1 MNKSFL
7 VFLSLLAA
15 SCTVN
20 DVEICK
26 FKYGRQAALSL
37 TFDDGLAEHYTL
49 VMPQLERYGLCA
61 TFWINANCIGGTD
74 SYASRLS
81 WDNCREM
88 AAKGHEISN
97 HGWSHKN
104 LTRIS
109 EEEIREEIKRNDEAI
124 ERELGIRPTTF
135 CYPFNAFNDEVEA
148 IASEGRVGT
157 RTFQEP
163 QGQVNSHSTK
173 ESLEGWLDEIIAQ
186 GEWGVTMT
194 HGIHTAW
201 DQWEDPNVLWNYF
214 NYISSKRHSL
224 WVGTFAQVASYVAE
238 RDNCTIKVRK
248 RGKKVTIIPECTL
261 DSGIYKEPLTARV
274 EGRYLEFDPFG
285 GPQTYDLSAPLYG
298 KVINFIGDSYV
309 RNHVR
314 PYSETWHYKVSKKH
328 HMVYNNYGIN
338 GSSIAFDRSR
348 SGFGAAMVDRYGEM
362 SKEADYIVLTAGHND
377 AGMLSFMPDSVDVFK
392 ERLDLLLKGIRQ
404 DYPHAKVGFV
414 APWPVDRPGFAEVIE
429 FIDDACEKHS
439 VSFVVAPESLVDVND
454 EEFRIKYFQGRNDT
468 AHLNAEGHDL
478 LLEWGDEFLRSL

>member
-1 MNKSFL
+1 
-7 VFLSLLAA
+7 
-15 SCTVN
+15 
-20 DVEICK
+20 
-26 FKYGRQAALSL
+26 
-37 TFDDGLAEHYTL
+37 
-49 VMPQLERYGLCA
+49 
-61 TFWINANCIGGTD
+61 
-74 SYASRLS
+74 
-81 WDNCREM
+81 
-88 AAKGHEISN
+88 
-97 HGWSHKN
+97 
-104 LTRIS
+104 
-109 EEEIREEIKRNDEAI
+109 
-124 ERELGIRPTTF
+124 
-135 CYPFNAFNDEVEA
+135 
-148 IASEGRVGT
+148 
-157 RTFQEP
+157 
-163 QGQVNSHSTK
+163 
-173 ESLEGWLDEIIAQ
+173 
-186 GEWGVTMT
+186 
-194 HGIHTAW
+194 
-201 DQWEDPNVLWNYF
+201 
-214 NYISSKRHSL
+214 
-224 WVGTFAQVASYVAE
+224 
-238 RDNCTIKVRK
+238 
-248 RGKKVTIIPECTL
+248 VTIIPECTL

-285 GPQTYDLSAPLYG
+285 GPQTYDLSDPLYG

-362 SKEADYIVLTAGHND
+362 SKEADYIVLIAGHND